1 MADTTEL
8 VPELLEAGVH
18 FGHQTKR
25 WNPKM
30 KPFIFEQ
37 RNQIYI
43 INLDETVLQLRR
55 ATEFLQEVTRR
66 GGRILFVGC
75 KKQAQEAIKEAAL
88 ACGQFYVNQRWLGGT
103 LTNLATIRKSIGRLK
118 YIEQIEQSPE
128 YKKMGKQ
135 ELAALNREA
144 AKLRRN
150 LDGILEMSQLP
161 NALVV
166 IDTIREQNAVNEAR
180 RLGIPVVAIVDTNAD
195 PDIIDYPIAG
205 NDDAIRAIRVI
216 LQKLVDAIVSTSN
229 AGFMDCKRALVESG
243 GDLGKA
249 EAILRTKGIASAGKK
264 ASRAT
269 KEGVVASYIHLQ
281 GKVGVLVE
289 VNCET
294 DFVARNENFREFVKD
309 ITLHIAAAHPLY
321 VSRADVPG
329 NLIEAEREIYK
340 AQVKDKP
347 ENVADKIVDGKL
359 EKFYST
365 VCLLEQGFIK
375 NPDVTIRD
383 LLNTK
388 ISELGEN
395 IVIRRFVRYLV
406 GEPLPSEA

>member
-1 MADTTEL
+1 MANTVEL

-30 KPFIFEQ
+30 KPFTFEQ

-55 ATEFLQEVTRR
+55 ATEFLQGVTRR
-66 GGRILFVGC
+66 GGKILFVGC

-118 YIEQIEQSPE
+118 YIEEIEQSPAF
-128 YKKMGKQ
+128 KKMGKQ
-135 ELAALNREA
+135 EIAALNREG

-150 LDGILEMSQLP
+150 LDGILEMAQLP
-161 NALVV
+161 DALVV
-166 IDTIREQNAVNEAR
+166 VDTTREQNAVNEAR
-180 RLGIPVVAIVDTNAD
+180 RLNIPTVAIVDTNAD
-195 PDIIDYPIAG
+195 PKTVKELRD
-205 NDDAIRAIRVI
+205 R
-216 LQKLVDAIVSTSN
+216 TN
-229 AGFMDCKRALVESG
+229 AGMMDCKRALTEAS
-243 GDLGKA
+243 GDLAKA
-249 EAILRTKGIASAGKK
+249 EVILRTKGIASASKK
-264 ASRAT
+264 TSRVT
-269 KEGVVASYIHLQ
+269 KEGIVASYIHLQ

-294 DFVARNENFREFVKD
+294 DFVAKNENFRSFVKD

-321 VSRADVPG
+321 VSREDVPG
-329 NLIEAEREIYK
+329 KLIEAEREIYK
-340 AQVKDKP
+340 AQVTGKP
-347 ENVADKIVDGKL
+347 ANVVDKIVDGKL
-359 EKFYST
+359 DKFYST

-375 NPDVTIRD
+375 NPDVTIKD
-383 LLNTK
+383 LLNGK
-388 ISELGEN
+388 IAELGEN
-395 IVIRRFVRYLV
+395 IIIRRFTRYLV
-406 GEPLPSEA
+406 GEALPAEV